1 MNFQEVFK
9 RNKLDIFELVASTP
23 SVFFNLPY
31 SEIKENFFLSEQLK
45 YVNDE
50 SFLAYL
56 PDFMKRLLEHPN
68 KDEVDPELF
77 VSVFTNSNKI
87 YNLNI
92 NGDKLIER
100 FICEHKDSKKILK
113 LIIAK
118 YKTHQKLVHS
128 ISDIVLSMFDREI
141 YDCIVDN
148 DFEMFNAID
157 YSSLISDESVIT
169 MFKETAFKNVK
180 KQVEKVVSGDVQSWS
195 LYNIPTNYLEL
206 LSDDEIFHILKYA
219 KEYNQG
225 MYLIII
231 NSWLDPILSYDL
243 SVRLKDELDIEISSK
258 YMNDEIIKR
267 NSEKVKITVD
277 YKDAYKHIEDGS
289 YFSILNT
296 KKSKRFIESLLNV
309 NVVIKDERNL
319 IYLQK
324 VIISP
329 SLLPKDFLID
339 IIENNYEYFK
349 SSTYSTTFHRD
360 FLYSIYVEYMKL
372 TERIDINKAFN
383 NFIDLVNGNLGI
395 VIRSFSRKDV
405 LTPEYLNLL
414 FNYDRD
420 IALKLIGRIMDY
432 DPNFLYEE

>member
-9 RNKLDIFELVASTP
+9 RNKLDIFELVTSTP

-50 SFLAYL
+50 SLLAYL

-100 FICEHKDSKKILK
+100 FIREHKDSKKILK

-118 YKTHQKLVHS
+118 YKTHQKMVSS
-128 ISDIVLSMFDREI
+128 ISDIVLFMFDREI

-157 YSSLISDESVIT
+157 YSSLISDEAIVT
-169 MFKETAFKNVK
+169 MFKVTAFKNVK

-206 LSDDEIFHILKYA
+206 LSDDEIVHILKYA

-225 MYLIII
+225 MYLKII

-243 SVRLKDELDIEISSK
+243 SVRLKEELDIEISSK
-258 YMNDEIIKR
+258 YMNDAVIKR
-267 NSEKVKITVD
+267 NSEKVKIAID
-277 YKDAYKHIEDGS
+277 YKDPYKHIEDGS

-296 KKSKRFIESLLNV
+296 KKSKRFIESLLDV

-324 VIISP
+324 VIVSP
-329 SLLPKDFLID
+329 STLPKDFLID

-349 SSTYSTTFHRD
+349 SSTYSTTSHRD
-360 FLYSIYVEYMKL
+360 FLYSMYVEYMKL
-372 TERIDINKAFN
+372 TECIDTNKAFN
-383 NFIDLVNGNLGI
+383 KFIDLVNGNLGI
-395 VIRSFSRKDV
+395 VIRAFSRKDV

>member
-9 RNKLDIFELVASTP
+9 RNKLDIFELVTSTP

-50 SFLAYL
+50 RFIAYL
-56 PDFMKRLLEHPN
+56 PDFMKPLLEHPN

-100 FICEHKDSKKILK
+100 FIREHKDSKKILK

-243 SVRLKDELDIEISSK
+243 SVRLKDELDIEISPK

-267 NSEKVKITVD
+267 NSEKSKITVD
-277 YKDAYKHIEDGS
+277 YKDPYKHIEDGS

-296 KKSKRFIESLLNV
+296 KKSKRFIESLLDV

-329 SLLPKDFLID
+329 SLLPKEFLID

-349 SSTYSTTFHRD
+349 SSTYSTTSHRD
-360 FLYSIYVEYMKL
+360 FLYSMYVEYMKL

-383 NFIDLVNGNLGI
+383 KFIDLVNGNLGI
-395 VIRSFSRKDV
+395 VIRTFSRKDV